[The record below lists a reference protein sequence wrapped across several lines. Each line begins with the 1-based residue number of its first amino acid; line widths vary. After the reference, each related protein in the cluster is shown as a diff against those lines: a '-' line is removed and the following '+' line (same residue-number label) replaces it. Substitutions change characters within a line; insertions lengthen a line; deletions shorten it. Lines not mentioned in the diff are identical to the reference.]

1 MEKQTTNGQKILLMK
16 VISKANIFYICILLL
31 ASINSLATN
40 PIAYLDTFGYEP
52 AQKELAIS
60 KNGMV
65 TTQHFLA
72 TAVGEKIINMVEML
86 MTHQLRLL
94 LL

>member
-52 AQKELAIS
+52 AQKELATS

-65 TTQHFLA
+65 TTPHFLSLIHISEP
-72 TAVGEKIINMVEML
+72 T
-86 MTHQLRLL
+86 RPY
-94 LL
+94 